1 MADDVAKPTQPAQAP
16 SAHAAVESGGAP
28 GRAVQTGAA
37 RRPAAQRGA
46 AQGGAAPAGAAKQRV
61 QVSPADVPD
70 VPKLADDVV
79 VTGAMEESAFEE
91 EQYLVQRS
99 GRFIQLTELLY
110 RIVERIDG
118 QRSVEEIAK
127 GLKAGD
133 GKEISGDDVRKLIA
147 EKLIPIGL
155 VAKADGSVV
164 QSTSNRSLL
173 MMNAKMA
180 MIPPALLRPITAV
193 FAILFWPPVLLPL
206 LAVCFAAVGYVF
218 FVHGVA
224 KSVHDTLYTP
234 GLLVAVLGLIVAS
247 AFFHEFGHA
256 SGLKAGGADVR
267 GMGAGLYLAYP
278 AFYTDVTENY
288 KLPRWSRVRTD
299 LGGFY
304 FNLIFAL
311 GLVALAIV
319 TGSEF
324 LYAMV
329 ALVCLEIVH
338 QMLPLVRLDGYW
350 ALADMLGIPDFFSQM
365 GAFLRSVVP
374 FWPKTRD
381 GRKLPRLRWWARIAY
396 GLYILIVIPLLAVM
410 FFVLIQGLP
419 RLLATAFD
427 AAGKMAA
434 LAGEAIAKGE
444 WLNVVAAGL
453 QLVLIAIPLLGIALV
468 LARVAK
474 RVGTAAWTWSEGSLP
489 KRAIALAN
497 GVALAALLVFLWI
510 PGVGNVAGVESGA
523 LRAQLGSFEPIKPDE
538 RGVVGQAA
546 PVVNDLLR
554 PLGVPVPSLTPRPSP
569 SPSPTPAASPT
580 ALPTSTATPA
590 PVIAPTPV
598 RTVAPTPA
606 PTVAPTPIPTAS
618 ATSAP

>member
-1 MADDVAKPTQPAQAP
+1 MADVAQPTQARPA
-16 SAHAAVESGGAP
+16 
-28 GRAVQTGAA
+28 
-37 RRPAAQRGA
+37 RPAAPGSAPQGA
-46 AQGGAAPAGAAKQRV
+46 AQGGAAQGAGAQRAGSGGAAAQQRV

-110 RIVERIDG
+110 RIVEQVDG
-118 QRSVEEIAK
+118 QRSIEDIARE
-127 GLKAGD
+127 LKAAD
-133 GKEISGDDVRKLIA
+133 GQEVSADDVRKLIA
-147 EKLIPIGL
+147 EKLIPVGL
-155 VAKADGSVV
+155 IVKGDGSVV
-164 QSTSNRSLL
+164 QSTSSRSLL

-180 MIPPALLRPITAV
+180 MIPGGVLKPITTL

-206 LAVCFAAVGYVF
+206 LAVCFAAIGYVF

-234 GLLVAVLGLIVAS
+234 GLLVAVFGLIVAS

-256 SGLKAGGADVR
+256 SGLKKGGADVR
-267 GMGAGLYLAYP
+267 GMGAGFYLAYP

-374 FWPKTRD
+374 FWPKTKD

-410 FFVLIQGLP
+410 SFVMINGIP
-419 RLLATAFD
+419 RLVATAID
-427 AAGKMAA
+427 AFRQMIA
-434 LAGEAIAKGE
+434 LAGEAIGKGE
-444 WLNVVAAGL
+444 WLNVLAAGL
-453 QLVLIAIPLLGIALV
+453 QMLLIAIPLLGVALV
-468 LARVAK
+468 LIRVAK
-474 RVGTAAWTWSEGSLP
+474 RVGTAAWKWSEGSLP
-489 KRAIALAN
+489 KRAVALAN
-497 GVALAALLVFLWI
+497 GVAIAALLAFLWL
-510 PGVGNVAGVESGA
+510 PGVGTVAGIESGG
-523 LRAQLGSFEPIKPDE
+523 LQRQVTSVEPIRRDE
-538 RGVVGQAA
+538 VGVVGQAA
-546 PVVNDLLR
+546 PFVNEFLR
-554 PLGVPVPSLTPRPSP
+554 PLGVPVPSLTPRPSA
-569 SPSPTPAASPT
+569 SPSPTPAPSAT
-580 ALPTSTATPA
+580 PTSAATSAPTSA

-598 RTVAPTPA
+598 RTFAPTPA
-606 PTVAPTPIPTAS
+606 PTVAPTPAPTAS

>member
-1 MADDVAKPTQPAQAP
+1 MADDVAKPTQPAQA
-16 SAHAAVESGGAP
+16 SADA
-28 GRAVQTGAA
+28 AVQTGAA
-37 RRPAAQRGA
+37 QGRAASGAAQRPAGQRA
-46 AQGGAAPAGAAKQRV
+46 AQGAPAQAGAAKQRV

-99 GRFIQLTELLY
+99 GRFIQLTQLLY
-110 RIVERIDG
+110 RIVEQVDG
-118 QRSVEEIAK
+118 QRSIEDIAREV
-127 GLKAGD
+127 KADD
-133 GKEISGDDVRKLIA
+133 GKEVSADDVRKLIA
-147 EKLIPIGL
+147 EKLIPVGL
-155 VAKADGSVV
+155 VVKADGSVV
-164 QSTSNRSLL
+164 QSTSSRSLL

-180 MIPPALLRPITAV
+180 MIPAALLRPITAL

-224 KSVHDTLYTP
+224 KSVYDTLYTP
-234 GLLVAVLGLIVAS
+234 GLLVAVFGLIVAS

-267 GMGAGLYLAYP
+267 GMGAGVYLAYP

-374 FWPKTRD
+374 FWPKTKD

-396 GLYILIVIPLLAVM
+396 GLYILIVIPVLAVM
-410 FFVLIQGLP
+410 TFVLVQGIP

-427 AAGKMAA
+427 AFGKMVAI
-434 LAGEAIAKGE
+434 AGEAIGKGE
-444 WLNVVAAGL
+444 WLNVIAAAL
-453 QLVLIAIPLLGIALV
+453 QLILIAIPLIGVALV
-468 LARVAK
+468 LVRVVK
-474 RVGTAAWTWSEGSLP
+474 RVGTAAWKWSEGSLP
-489 KRAIALAN
+489 KRALALAN

-523 LRAQLGSFEPIKPDE
+523 LRGQLGSFEPIKPDE

-546 PVVNDLLR
+546 PIVNDILR

-569 SPSPTPAASPT
+569 SPSPSPSVSPSPT
-580 ALPTSTATPA
+580 PFPTSTPTTA